1 MNHSAKRRYFDE
13 LAPAWD
19 QLPKPQ
25 DQPGKV
31 RRYLERALPEQAPR
45 RILDVGCG
53 TGILLERLLELAAP
67 QALIIELDFA
77 WGMLAANAARTP
89 DRRVAR
95 VCADSTALPF
105 RAGSFQAVLLFN
117 VLPHLGPLR
126 QALHPL
132 LEALEPGGALAVGHL
147 MSSEQLNAFHAQLG
161 GPVSGDRLP
170 PVTEAAGVLAEL
182 GAGIECAEEAPD
194 WYFLRCRKG

>member
-1 MNHSAKRRYFDE
+1 MSRSAKRRYFEE

-19 QLPKPQ
+19 HLPGAE

-31 RRYLERALPEQAPR
+31 RRYLERALPEQAR

-53 TGILLERLLELAAP
+53 TGILLEGLLELAP
-67 QALIIELDFA
+67 PGALIVELDFA
-77 WGMLAANAARTP
+77 WRMLAENAARTP

-95 VCADSTALPF
+95 VCADGLALPF
-105 RAGSFQAVLLFN
+105 RPGSFQVVLLFN

-126 QALHPL
+126 EALAPL
-132 LEALEPGGALAVGHL
+132 LAALAPAGVLAVGHL
-147 MSSEQLNAFHAQLG
+147 MSSEQLNAFHAQIE
-161 GPVSGDRLP
+161 GPVSEDRLP
-170 PVTEAAGVLAEL
+170 PVAETAGVLAAL
-182 GAGIECAEEAPD
+182 GARIECAEEAPD